1 MMRSL
6 QEKLRFFLQDIQRRT
21 APLKA
26 RWQRFAERS
35 PRFAKV
41 VRWAAL
47 TSGVGL
53 ASLLGIFFAISL
65 TVPSARKLKGMQ
77 ADIASEV
84 YSADS
89 IPVQIG
95 LYFKE
100 FRIVATYSEIAP
112 MVFNALVAT
121 EDERFFQHRGV
132 DYRAWGRVLV
142 RSILRGDRSGG
153 GGSTISQQLAKN
165 MLPRRSFPVAS
176 LVINKMREIIIAR
189 RLERVYEKKEILALY
204 LNTVPFPENVYG
216 INIAAQR
223 FFNKKPS
230 ALTLEESAT
239 LVGTLRATTFYNP
252 LKYPERAR
260 QRRNVVLQQMYKN
273 GFIDRERLD
282 AVRELPLELYY
293 NPAAGNEGKA
303 PYFREF
309 LRQELER
316 LLSGIRKPNG
326 DPYNLYG
333 DGLKIYTSLHTG
345 MQAIAE
351 EAVAQHLADMQK
363 KFDQHWRGST
373 PPWYDVNTINMSIR
387 NSTRYQSLQA
397 AGVDNAEIERIFGQ
411 KVKMKIF
418 SWEGGEREVEM
429 SPLDSVR
436 YHLGMLQTG
445 FMAMDP
451 YSGYIRAWVGGINHD
466 YFQYDHVRANRQP
479 GSVFKPVVYMQALR
493 DNIPPCEQI
502 PNRLVVYHE
511 YLKGDWAIK
520 DWRRDDPEP
529 HFDPDGKDMD
539 DWIPQNADGIYGGS
553 YSLEGALTN
562 SVNTVTVSLIMR
574 MGVKKVVDLARSLGI
589 GTKIPVEPSIALGTA
604 ELPLFDMI
612 QPFASF
618 ASEGQRVRPVAV
630 LRIENHAGE
639 VIYAAQRPTRPE
651 QVLTPEQANTMT
663 RMLQSVASAGTA
675 SRLRWMY
682 NVTDVPVAGK
692 TGTSQNHA
700 DGWFIG
706 YTPKLIAGA
715 WVGGDSPLVR
725 FRNFENGQGAATA
738 LPVVA
743 IFLRKMLDN
752 PALSNW
758 HGGVFPEISPEQMK
772 KLACPLRIPSAEELL
787 ADSLARDS
795 LLLLEGLQ
803 LDLESIEQE

>member
-1 MMRSL
+1 MQSKQPIIRRFREGL
-6 QEKLRFFLQDIQRRT
+6 QSRT
-21 APLKA
+21 AFFQEH
-26 RWQRFAERS
+26 WHRFS
-35 PRFAKV
+35 GHLPRLAKFV
-41 VRWAAL
+41 QWATFSFL
-47 TSGVGL
+47 VFL
-53 ASLLGIFFAISL
+53 AVLLLFIFAISL
-65 TVPSARKLKGMQ
+65 TIPSAKKLEGMQ
-77 ADIASEV
+77 ADIASTV

-100 FRIVATYSEIAP
+100 FRIVATYEEIAP
-112 MVFNALVAT
+112 MTFNALVAT
-121 EDERFFQHRGV
+121 EDERFFQHKGI
-132 DYRAWGRVLV
+132 DYRALGRVLV

-176 LVINKMREIIIAR
+176 LPINKIREIIIAR
-189 RLERVYEKKEILALY
+189 RLERVYDKKQILALY

-223 FFNKKPS
+223 FFSKKPFELS
-230 ALTLEESAT
+230 IVESAT

-260 QRRNVVLQQMYKN
+260 QRRNVVLEQMYKN
-273 GFIDRERLD
+273 GMLSQAKLEALQQ
-282 AVRELPLELYY
+282 LPLELRY
-293 NPAAGNEGKA
+293 NPAAANEDRA

-309 LRQELER
+309 LRRELER
-316 LLSGIRKPNG
+316 LLDGIRKPDG
-326 DPYNLYG
+326 EPYDLYK

-351 EAVAQHLADMQK
+351 ESVAQHLSEIQK
-363 KFDQHWRGST
+363 KFDQHWRGSSPFWHNKKT
-373 PPWYDVNTINMSIR
+373 VELFKR
-387 NSTRYQSLQA
+387 NSMRYKLLKA
-397 AGVDNAEIERIFGQ
+397 AGKGEGEIDRIFEQ
-411 KVKMKIF
+411 KIKMKIF
-418 SWEGGEREVEM
+418 TWDGEKEVEM

-436 YHLGMLQTG
+436 HHLGLLQAG

-451 YSGYIRAWVGGINHD
+451 YTGFIRAWVGGINYD
-466 YFQYDHVRANRQP
+466 YFQFDHILANRQP
-479 GSVFKPVVYMQALR
+479 GSVFKPVVYAQALR
-493 DNIPPCEQI
+493 EGIPPCDQI
-502 PNRLVVYHE
+502 PNFPVTYHE
-511 YLKGDWAIK
+511 YAKGDWAI
-520 DWRRDDPEP
+520 RDRSRE
-529 HFDPDGKDMD
+529 DPDPHIVIEAGIKRDLD
-539 DWIPQNADGIYGGS
+539 DWAPQNADGIYGGS

-562 SVNTVTVSLIMR
+562 SVNTVTVSLIMQ
-574 MGVKKVVDLARSLGI
+574 MGVKKVVELAKSLGI
-589 GTKIPVEPSIALGTA
+589 ETKIPVEPSIALGTA
-604 ELPLFDMI
+604 ELPLYEMI
-612 QPFASF
+612 QPFAAF
-618 ASEGQRVRPVAV
+618 ASEGRRVRPVAV

-639 VIYAAQRPTRPE
+639 VIFSANPRTE
-651 QVLTPEQANTMT
+651 QVISAEEANTMT

-706 YTPKLIAGA
+706 YTPKIIAGA

-743 IFLRKMLDN
+743 IFMRKVLDN
-752 PALSNW
+752 PALYNW
-758 HGGVFPEISPEQMK
+758 HGGSFPLLSPEQTK
-772 KLACPLRIPSAEELL
+772 KLACPLRIPSPEELL

-795 LLLLEGLQ
+795 LMRLEGLQ
-803 LDLESIEQE
+803 LDLENIEQ